1 MALFTL
7 ATGDVKAMKLALF
20 DFDGTITTRDSY
32 QELLRYIVGDWRFFT
47 GVAGLSPVLL
57 SYKCGLTPNYIAKRK
72 VTRWFLKGM
81 TAERFELKAQEFVIK
96 KLKPIV
102 KASAIQK
109 LEWHKEKG
117 HRVILVSASFEDYLK
132 YWVKLYNIEVIGTK
146 LEWRN
151 NQITGNF
158 ATPNCYGPEK
168 VKRIKQLLDPND
180 YEEIFAYGDS
190 RGDREMLA
198 LADHPNY
205 RIFK

>member
-1 MALFTL
+1 
-7 ATGDVKAMKLALF
+7 MKLALF
-20 DFDGTITTRDSY
+20 DFDGTITTHDSY

-47 GVAGLSPVLL
+47 GVVALSPVLL
-57 SYKCGLTPNYIAKRK
+57 AYKSGITPNYIAKRK

-81 TAERFELKAQEFVIK
+81 TAEQFELKAQEFVIK
-96 KLKPIV
+96 KLKSIV
-102 KASAIQK
+102 KASAVQK

-132 YWVKLYNIEVIGTK
+132 YWCKLFNIEVIGTR
-146 LEWRN
+146 LEWRK

-190 RGDREMLA
+190 RGDREMLE